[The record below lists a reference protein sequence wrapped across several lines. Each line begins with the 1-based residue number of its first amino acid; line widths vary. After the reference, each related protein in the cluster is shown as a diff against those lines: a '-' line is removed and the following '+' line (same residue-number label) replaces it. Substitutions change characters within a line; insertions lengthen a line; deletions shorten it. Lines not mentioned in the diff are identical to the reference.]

1 MKAKGSSAN
10 ETGLL
15 EYLEEI
21 IGSDKYMHDINRL
34 AEQLENAT
42 TQRDTMQ
49 RRLRAIEQ
57 ETKTLESGKGEAE
70 VYLRKKAEILVMKIQ
85 RNTHALLQLKVNI
98 NCLSFFDACVVLE
111 QRNGIDE
118 YYEGYRGSS
127 KGLGSNADRTKR
139 QSSEAECIAAIIGG
153 QMPTN

>member
-1 MKAKGSSAN
+1 MKAKGSAVN

-34 AEQLENAT
+34 AEELESAT

-70 VYLRKKAEILVMKIQ
+70 SYLRKKAEIVVMKIQ
-85 RNTHALLQLKVNI
+85 RNTHALLLLKVNL
-98 NCLSFFDACVVLE
+98 NYLSLMMFVL
-111 QRNGIDE
+111 
-118 YYEGYRGSS
+118 S
-127 KGLGSNADRTKR
+127 
-139 QSSEAECIAAIIGG
+139 
-153 QMPTN
+153 